1 MTIKLIDIECVISGG
16 AVPPVTSEH
25 ILTDLDDVFETIKA
39 AMLSWRSYSEYKMKY
54 SSITS
59 SDLDVTE
66 AAQRHSYLF
75 L

>member
-1 MTIKLIDIECVISGG
+1 MLFQVELSL
-16 AVPPVTSEH
+16 PVTSEH

-39 AMLSWRSYSEYKMKY
+39 AMLSWKSYSEYKMKY

-59 SDLDVTE
+59 SDLDVNE